1 MSAMEAPMEA
11 EPYLPK
17 PKNNSMAVTSIV
29 SSIVGWAFVLFN
41 TCLNWFVLPAA
52 TVITAGIGSLMYC
65 IAIPL
70 ACISPIGWIVG
81 IITGHVAGGQIKQT
95 GEGGSGMA
103 KAGLIMGYIGLGLF
117 VIGLCLLVVL
127 TVLSVLGVVSI
138 PIIDSLVNR
147 RYY

>member
-11 EPYLPK
+11 QPYLPK
-17 PKNNSMAVTSIV
+17 PKNNSMAITSMV
-29 SSIVGWAFVLFN
+29 SSIVGWAFVLLN
-41 TCLNWFVLPAA
+41 LCLNWVILPAA
-52 TVITAGIGSLMYC
+52 TVITMGLGGFLYC

-70 ACISPIGWIVG
+70 VCISPIGWIVG
-81 IITGHVAGGQIKQT
+81 IITGHVADGQIKQT

-117 VIGLCLLVVL
+117 VIGLCLLAVA

-138 PIIDSLVNR
+138 PIIDSLVNQR
-147 RYY
+147 